1 MGALARFLLILDKLV
16 KSGVINKIPQ
26 AIKFAKN
33 EFGEVTPLIKKQIEK
48 IFKTAKEPTVGTP
61 KKGGTVIPL
70 AKKIA
75 EKKNEGIASL
85 EDSSPLM
92 DKLDKKVEGVQQDFV
107 NPKRPGGS
115 LDPATGITRA
125 LARRILERKRIQI
138 GKKDPIEV
146 FTDIFGESI
155 SDVNNLAEEMIEI
168 DRRGGGMKDM
178 DQMLEADGLF
188 DIEIPTNPQKGLTD
202 DELLDLVKKT
212 DEETAAN
219 KRMMTADELED
230 FEMEISPDNLEAYN
244 FDGTVEDGARILR
257 EEKQYMDDMELEY
270 KKGNLDPVAGD
281 KSLARQRF
289 LEKKLEEMEMSGDTR
304 LMSQD
309 EIEELATFDLG
320 TDMDKKSEYQKT
332 IEAIDAF
339 DNDINIRLIQ
349 KELKKEF
356 PGITDEMIENIL
368 SDKNPQRIAE
378 VKQTMREALEM
389 QDKGMGTDEIIN
401 TFENTKRTK
410 QATGGRIGLD
420 SGGTA
425 IQKLRQDL
433 VDNMAKYAP
442 GIPES
447 KLQEIVKDINFD
459 MSSEEVQKTVRTG
472 LINLFGMATGGRVR
486 AASGGLAR
494 ILNL

>member
-48 IFKTAKEPTVGTP
+48 IFESAKKPLVGKTGKKE
-61 KKGGTVIPL
+61 GTVLPL
-70 AKKIA
+70 VKKIA
-75 EKKNEGIASL
+75 EKKNEGITSL

-92 DKLDKKVEGVQQDFV
+92 DKINKRIDDMKPLSEAEKDIAEIERSIGDLNKTEADADAFSESIGFPK

-138 GKKDPIEV
+138 GKKDPINV

-202 DELLDLVKKT
+202 DELLELIKKT
-212 DEETAAN
+212 DEETTIAN
-219 KRMMTADELED
+219 KRMLTEDEIAELDMDIGGLEYTND
-230 FEMEISPDNLEAYN
+230 
-244 FDGTVEDGARILR
+244 FDGTVGSANKLR
-257 EEKQYMDDMELEY
+257 KERADYEADMFIEY
-270 KKGNLDPVAGD
+270 KKGKLDPVAGD
-281 KSLARQRF
+281 KSLARKRF
-289 LEKKLEEMEMSGDTR
+289 LEKKLEEMEASGDTR
-304 LMSQD
+304 LMTRD
-309 EIEELATFDLG
+309 EIEELSSFDLG
-320 TDMDKKSEYQKT
+320 TEMDKAVKK
-332 IEAIDAF
+332 F
-339 DNDINIRLIQ
+339 NDETL
-349 KELKKEF
+349 
-356 PGITDEMIENIL
+356 ENSIIL
-368 SDKNPQRIAE
+368 NNFNP
-378 VKQTMREALEM
+378 
-389 QDKGMGTDEIIN
+389 KGRKPN
-401 TFENTKRTK
+401 
-410 QATGGRIGLD
+410 
-420 SGGTA
+420 
-425 IQKLRQDL
+425 
-433 VDNMAKYAP
+433 
-442 GIPES
+442 
-447 KLQEIVKDINFD
+447 
-459 MSSEEVQKTVRTG
+459 
-472 LINLFGMATGGRVR
+472 ATGGRVR

>member
-48 IFKTAKEPTVGTP
+48 IFESAKKPLVGKP
-61 KKGGTVIPL
+61 GTKEGTIIPL

-92 DKLDKKVEGVQQDFV
+92 DKINKRVDDMKPLSEAEKDIAEIERSIGDLNKTEADADIFSESIGFPK

-138 GKKDPIEV
+138 GKKDPINV

-202 DELLDLVKKT
+202 DEL
-212 DEETAAN
+212 
-219 KRMMTADELED
+219 
-230 FEMEISPDNLEAYN
+230 
-244 FDGTVEDGARILR
+244 
-257 EEKQYMDDMELEY
+257 
-270 KKGNLDPVAGD
+270 
-281 KSLARQRF
+281 
-289 LEKKLEEMEMSGDTR
+289 
-304 LMSQD
+304 
-309 EIEELATFDLG
+309 
-320 TDMDKKSEYQKT
+320 
-332 IEAIDAF
+332 
-339 DNDINIRLIQ
+339 
-349 KELKKEF
+349 
-356 PGITDEMIENIL
+356 
-368 SDKNPQRIAE
+368 
-378 VKQTMREALEM
+378 
-389 QDKGMGTDEIIN
+389 
-401 TFENTKRTK
+401 
-410 QATGGRIGLD
+410 
-420 SGGTA
+420 
-425 IQKLRQDL
+425 
-433 VDNMAKYAP
+433 
-442 GIPES
+442 
-447 KLQEIVKDINFD
+447 
-459 MSSEEVQKTVRTG
+459 
-472 LINLFGMATGGRVR
+472 
-486 AASGGLAR
+486 
-494 ILNL
+494 